1 MDSIV
6 IPASEAVFGAVSS
19 EAGPNG
25 DVEKVPKNDAEW
37 QAVRRQALMLIEGGN
52 LLMIEG
58 RHVAPASAKS
68 EHPGVELEPAQM
80 DALMAKNKAAFTKA
94 ASGLI
99 DTALVALKA
108 IDAKNPM
115 ALSDAGGDID
125 DGNGIPAGAALLDPH
140 GAVVGRVDVAAVGRQ
155 DHFVRMLPHGHAGGQ
170 LPVRLVEAERAFGLV
185 QDEQLAPR
193 RWSGRI
199 GYGGQP
205 EDHEDSLDHWRL
217 HRVYRVP
224 RP

>member
-1 MDSIV
+1 LEPPSARRRRPNRRPLDLRPFRPAATVKDIMDSIV

-37 QAVRRQALMLIEGGN
+37 QAVRRQAMMLIEGGN

-80 DALMAKNKAAFTKA
+80 DALVAKNKAAFTKA

-125 DGNGIPAGAALLDPH
+125 
-140 GAVVGRVDVAAVGRQ
+140 
-155 DHFVRMLPHGHAGGQ
+155 
-170 LPVRLVEAERAFGLV
+170 EACENCHTQFWYP
-185 QDEQLAPR
+185 DEKKQ
-193 RWSGRI
+193 
-199 GYGGQP
+199 
-205 EDHEDSLDHWRL
+205 
-217 HRVYRVP
+217 
-224 RP
+224 

>member
-1 MDSIV
+1 MRKFVWGLVGCSLALGTAIGAQAPAKPAAARPAAAAPRLAFRPAATVKDIMDSIV

-37 QAVRRQALMLIEGGN
+37 QAVRRQAMMLIEGGN

-80 DALMAKNKAAFTKA
+80 DALVAKNKAAFTKA

-125 DGNGIPAGAALLDPH
+125 
-140 GAVVGRVDVAAVGRQ
+140 
-155 DHFVRMLPHGHAGGQ
+155 
-170 LPVRLVEAERAFGLV
+170 EACENCHTQFWYP
-185 QDEQLAPR
+185 DEKKQ
-193 RWSGRI
+193 
-199 GYGGQP
+199 
-205 EDHEDSLDHWRL
+205 
-217 HRVYRVP
+217 
-224 RP
+224 